1 MEWNKGLSDSIAQIL
16 LTRIHSR
23 RVQLATFTRSQSHTQ
38 NVESRLPHLE
48 LEKKNGAL
56 VPEEVILKRISEPR
70 SFDSVLNATLIA
82 ITMYRHESLNRVE
95 EPIGG
100 GAEVEGTTS
109 E

>member
-1 MEWNKGLSDSIAQIL
+1 MNKGFSDSIAQMR

-23 RVQLATFTRSQSHTQ
+23 RVQLALSTRSQSHTQ
-38 NVESRLPHLE
+38 NVESRLTSPRAR
-48 LEKKNGAL
+48 KKNGAL